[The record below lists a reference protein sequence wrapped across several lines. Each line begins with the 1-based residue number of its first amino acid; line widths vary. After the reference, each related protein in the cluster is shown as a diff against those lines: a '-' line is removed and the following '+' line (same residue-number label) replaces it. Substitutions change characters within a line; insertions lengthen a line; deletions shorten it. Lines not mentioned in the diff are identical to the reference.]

1 MGYGQIAIDGPAGA
15 GKSTIAKLVAKEL
28 GFLYVDTGAMYRA
41 ITLKALKLNIDLQDE
56 NSYRF
61 LEETTLDFNQNVIY
75 LDGVDVSKE
84 IRKAV
89 INKNV
94 SLVSSFKYVR
104 EKLVAYQKQ
113 IAVNHPVVM
122 DGRDIATVV
131 LPNADLKI
139 FLTAKAET
147 RAQRRYLELPQS
159 EKEKTTIEELIADIK
174 RRDHFDSTRTNSPLV
189 KALDA
194 IEIDTSYDSI
204 EEVCKKIINLYKFK
218 GVH

>member
-1 MGYGQIAIDGPAGA
+1 MPAFAAI
-15 GKSTIAKLVAKEL
+15 I
-28 GFLYVDTGAMYRA
+28 F
-41 ITLKALKLNIDLQDE
+41 
-56 NSYRF
+56 
-61 LEETTLDFNQNVIY
+61 
-75 LDGVDVSKE
+75 
-84 IRKAV
+84 
-89 INKNV
+89 
-94 SLVSSFKYVR
+94 
-104 EKLVAYQKQ
+104 
-113 IAVNHPVVM
+113 
-122 DGRDIATVV
+122 ATVV